1 MVHLNRAQR
10 CALLRIY
17 KRRPIMVREPA
28 GTCLP
33 ARPQT
38 YREFRKTVQGGSGCV
53 MVHWMG
59 MWLDIEPDG
68 YVHS

>member
-1 MVHLNRAQR
+1 
-10 CALLRIY
+10 
-17 KRRPIMVREPA
+17 MVREPA

-59 MWLDIEPDG
+59 MWLGIEPDG